1 MKGKNLGVAIIG
13 SGRIGRL
20 RGLAAQLHPSVE
32 FIACSDT
39 NEENAERLAREVGA
53 DIWSSN
59 NLDVMSHPKVNAI
72 IISTGEDEHVEPMLQ
87 AFPLAHPILV
97 EKPIGLDLGDAGRI
111 LDEISRTDAHVK
123 FGYSRRFHRRYLSAK
138 EQIDKGLLGRVIG
151 GSARVFNLRAQAAEA
166 YKRTPNLTPVVYALT
181 YYIDLMTWFMQGNPV
196 VDVVARGSSGGI
208 LKSMGSNA
216 DDLTYAIL
224 RHADGAITNIGISY
238 ALPNGYPGR
247 GLNTRIEVLGTEG
260 VMVLDG
266 DHKEQVLHTEKGLPH
281 VYIADKPVQ
290 TAFLGSST
298 PGDWALGEF
307 WGPVADETRNWL
319 DHVATGR
326 PCFLATAEQARSNLE
341 ISLAIEAAVERGT
354 PVTLPLG

>member
-1 MKGKNLGVAIIG
+1 MKGRNLGIAIIG

-20 RGLAAQLHPSVE
+20 RALAAQLHPSVE
-32 FIACSDT
+32 FIACSDID
-39 NEENAERLAREVGA
+39 EANAEKLAREVGA
-53 DIWSSN
+53 DVWSSN
-59 NLDVMSHPKVNAI
+59 NLEIMSHPKVNSI
-72 IISTGEDEHVEPMLQ
+72 IISTGEDEHAEPMLQ
-87 AFPLAHPILV
+87 AFPLGKPVLV

-111 LDEISRTDAHVK
+111 LDEISRTGAHVK
-123 FGYSRRFHRRYLSAK
+123 FGYSRRFHRKYLTAK
-138 EQIDKGLLGRVIG
+138 EQIDKGLLGRIIG

-181 YYIDLMTWFMQGNPV
+181 YYIDLMTWFMQDNPV
-196 VDVVARGSSGGI
+196 VEVIARGNSGGI
-208 LKSMGSNA
+208 LKSMGSDA

-224 RHADGAITNIGISY
+224 RHGDGAISNIGISY

-247 GLNTRIEVLGTEG
+247 GLSTRIEFLGTEG
-260 VMVLDG
+260 VMILDG
-266 DHKEQVLHTEKGLPH
+266 DHREQLLHTEKGLPH
-281 VYIADKPVQ
+281 VYIADRPVQ

-326 PCFLATAEQARSNLE
+326 PCFLATAEQARANLE
-341 ISLAIEAAVERGT
+341 ISLAIEAAVARGT

>member
-1 MKGKNLGVAIIG
+1 MKGRNLGIAIIG

-20 RGLAAQLHPSVE
+20 RALAAQLHPSVE
-32 FIACSDT
+32 FIACSDID
-39 NEENAERLAREVGA
+39 EANAEKLAREVGA
-53 DIWSSN
+53 DVWSSN
-59 NLDVMSHPKVNAI
+59 NLEIMSHPKVNSI
-72 IISTGEDEHVEPMLQ
+72 IISTSEDEHAEPMLQ
-87 AFPLAHPILV
+87 AFPLGKPVLV
-97 EKPIGLDLGDAGRI
+97 EKPIGLDLGEAGRI
-111 LDEISRTDAHVK
+111 LDEISRTGAHVK
-123 FGYSRRFHRRYLSAK
+123 FGYSRRFHRKYLTAK
-138 EQIDKGLLGRVIG
+138 EQIDKGLLGRIIG

-181 YYIDLMTWFMQGNPV
+181 YYIDLMTWFMQDNPV
-196 VDVVARGSSGGI
+196 VEVIARGNSGGI
-208 LKSMGSNA
+208 LKSMGSDA

-224 RHADGAITNIGISY
+224 RHADGAISNIGISY

-247 GLNTRIEVLGTEG
+247 GLNTRIEFLGTEG
-260 VMVLDG
+260 VMILDG
-266 DHKEQVLHTEKGLPH
+266 DHREQLLHTEKGLPH
-281 VYIADKPVQ
+281 VYIADRPVQ

-326 PCFLATAEQARSNLE
+326 PCFLATAEQARANLE
-341 ISLAIEAAVERGT
+341 ISLAIEAAVARGT

>member
-1 MKGKNLGVAIIG
+1 MKGRNLGIAIIG

-20 RGLAAQLHPSVE
+20 RALAAQLHPSVE
-32 FIACSDT
+32 FIACSDID
-39 NEENAERLAREVGA
+39 EANAEKLAREVGA
-53 DIWSSN
+53 DVWSSN
-59 NLDVMSHPKVNAI
+59 NLEIMSHPKVNSI
-72 IISTGEDEHVEPMLQ
+72 IISTGEDEHAEPMLQ
-87 AFPLAHPILV
+87 AFPLGKPVLV
-97 EKPIGLDLGDAGRI
+97 EKPIGLDLGEAGRI
-111 LDEISRTDAHVK
+111 LDEISRTGAHVK
-123 FGYSRRFHRRYLSAK
+123 FGYSRRFHRKYLTAK
-138 EQIDKGLLGRVIG
+138 EQIDKGLLGRIIG

-181 YYIDLMTWFMQGNPV
+181 YYIDLMTWFMQDNPV
-196 VDVVARGSSGGI
+196 VEVIARGNSGGI
-208 LKSMGSNA
+208 LKSMGSDA

-224 RHADGAITNIGISY
+224 RHADGAISNIGISY

-247 GLNTRIEVLGTEG
+247 GLNTRIEFLGTEG
-260 VMVLDG
+260 VMILDG
-266 DHKEQVLHTEKGLPH
+266 DHREQLLHTERGLPH
-281 VYIADKPVQ
+281 VYIADRPVQ

-326 PCFLATAEQARSNLE
+326 PCFLATAEQARANLE
-341 ISLAIEAAVERGT
+341 ISLAIEAAVARGT

>member
-1 MKGKNLGVAIIG
+1 MKGRNLGIAIVG

-20 RGLAAQLHPSVE
+20 RALGAQLHPSVE
-32 FIACSDT
+32 FIACSDID
-39 NEENAERLAREVGA
+39 EANAEKLAHEVDA
-53 DIWSSN
+53 DIWSCN
-59 NLDVMSHPKVNAI
+59 NLDIMSHSKVNAI

-87 AFPLAHPILV
+87 AFPLGKPILV
-97 EKPIGLDLGDAGRI
+97 EKPIGLDLGDAGRV
-111 LDEISRTDAHVK
+111 LDEINRTGAHVR

-138 EQIDKGLLGRVIG
+138 EQIDKGLLGQIIG

-166 YKRTPNLTPVVYALT
+166 YKRTPGLTPVVYALT
-181 YYIDLMTWFMQGNPV
+181 YYIDLMTWFMQDNPV
-196 VDVVARGSSGGI
+196 VEVIARGNSGGI

-224 RHADGAITNIGISY
+224 SHDDGAITNIGISY

-247 GLNTRIEVLGTEG
+247 GLNTRIEVLGSEG
-260 VMVLDG
+260 VLILDG
-266 DHKEQVLHTEKGLPH
+266 DHKEQILHTEKGLPH
-281 VYIADKPVQ
+281 VYISDRPVQ

-307 WGPVADETRNWL
+307 WGPVANETRNWL

-326 PCFLATAEQARSNLE
+326 PCFLATAEDARSNLE
-341 ISLAIEAAVERGT
+341 ISLAIEAAVVRGT
-354 PVTLPLG
+354 PVALPLG